1 VNWQIG
7 NVKGITVDTSSSDS
21 EIIARAQAGDLRA
34 FETLYR
40 KHEHQ
45 VYRTAL
51 AILGESQAAEE
62 VLQDCFLRA
71 YKHLQR
77 LNGEPSVSPWLHR
90 VAVNLCYSRLRRNY
104 LAQLTVSLESLSNHP
119 FPSHS
124 PSPEDSTQYNE
135 IQATVQRGIAALGF
149 KHRSVIVLYY
159 LQGFSLEEIAYI
171 LDCPVGTVKSRLHH
185 ARKELSQRLTSLR
198 PQLAYEAA

>member
-1 VNWQIG
+1 M
-7 NVKGITVDTSSSDS
+7 VDTGSSDS
-21 EIIARAQAGDLRA
+21 EIIAQAQAGDLRA

-51 AILGESQAAEE
+51 AILSNSQAAEE

-71 YKHLQR
+71 YKHLHR

-104 LAQLTVSLESLSNHP
+104 LCQVTVSLESLSNCL
-119 FPSHS
+119 FPSLG
-124 PSPEDSTQYNE
+124 PSPEESTQHSE
-135 IQATVQRGIAALGF
+135 TSAAIQSGIASLDF
-149 KHRSVIVLYY
+149 KHRSVVVLYY
-159 LQGFSLEEIAYI
+159 LQEFSLEEVAYI
-171 LDCPVGTVKSRLHH
+171 LDCPVGTVKSRLHY

-198 PQLAYEAA
+198 AQPAYETA